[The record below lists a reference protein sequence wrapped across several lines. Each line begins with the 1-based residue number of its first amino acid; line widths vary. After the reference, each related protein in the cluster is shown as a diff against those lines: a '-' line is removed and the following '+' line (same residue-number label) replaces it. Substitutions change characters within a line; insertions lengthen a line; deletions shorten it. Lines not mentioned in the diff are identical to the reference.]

1 MSKKKMVV
9 AMVSALLCSLGAAQ
23 QELPDPGEVEKRNA
37 AAVFVTTRAM
47 VLGMLQ
53 RACTDP
59 LIGSTPSMDRVALQW
74 LERNQPELDAADAW
88 LRRYFDVLN
97 RSDPA
102 RADAETRQLVQ
113 EQGKAVMEAIHL
125 HFRKAVPTNASCTT
139 AAKAYT
145 APQLDFRR
153 LKSVAGYESFGAF
166 ADTLAQVRHERG
178 FVVERTPAKRFE
190 DMRAEGL
197 RRPSPVLLVA
207 ADEAG
212 ARGDVRLQTSIYEKL
227 ALDGDAK
234 AAQSVGLAHY
244 RGEGNLPRNL
254 KLAYRWF
261 FQAWALGDLDGLNG
275 LGVLFDEGQVVA
287 RDPALAYASFALA
300 KAVGGDEGTRHR
312 ATNNLA
318 RLAPGVSERT
328 RGQLACATLGALDAR
343 LEQFMPEKGG
353 PMRQRVLAGP
363 ERRLGEL
370 SDDLA
375 PYYSRESCDRVAA
388 AN

>member
-1 MSKKKMVV
+1 MSKKIVFSV
-9 AMVSALLCSLGAAQ
+9 LSALVCSLGAAQ
-23 QELPDPGEVEKRNA
+23 QGLPDAAEVEKRNA
-37 AAVFVTTRAM
+37 AAAFVSSRALT
-47 VLGMLQ
+47 LGMLH
-53 RACTDP
+53 RACADLPKGTE
-59 LIGSTPSMDRVALQW
+59 PSMDRVTLQW

-88 LRRYFDVLN
+88 LRRYFDALN
-97 RSDPA
+97 RNDPA

-113 EQGKAVMEAIHL
+113 EQHKALMEAIHL
-125 HFRKAVPTNASCTT
+125 HFRKAVPTSASCTI

-153 LKSVAGYESFGAF
+153 LKSAAGYGAF
-166 ADTLAQVRHERG
+166 AAFSDTLAQVRQEPG

-207 ADEAG
+207 ADDAG
-212 ARGDVRLQTSIYEKL
+212 ARGDIRLQTSIYEKL
-227 ALDGDAK
+227 ALEGYAK

-254 KLAYRWF
+254 NLAYRWF

-275 LGVLFDEGQVVA
+275 LGVLFDQGQVVA

-300 KAVGGDEGTRHR
+300 KSVGGDEGTRQR
-312 ATNNLA
+312 AADNLA
-318 RLAPGVSERT
+318 QLAPGVSERT

-343 LEQFMPEKGG
+343 LEQFMPEKGA
-353 PMRQRVLAGP
+353 PMRKRVLAGP
-363 ERRLGEL
+363 TRRLGEL
-370 SDDLA
+370 SDDLK
-375 PYYSRESCDRVAA
+375 PYYSQEGCDRMAA
-388 AN
+388 TH